1 MCLSLTVTRAS
12 ADDLND
18 FGQRGAYADGDT
30 VLTPLPVKALL
41 GCAEGYEDVE
51 RATASAVLTL

>member
-1 MCLSLTVTRAS
+1 MGLTLAVTRAS

-18 FGQRGAYADGDT
+18 FGQRSAYADGDT
-30 VLTPLPVKALL
+30 VFTPLPVKALL

-51 RATASAVLTL
+51 RVTAVHAL